1 MKGNSKEIEISKE
14 GFINEILQQRDE
26 TTKSYVKL
34 KKESDASN
42 KLQIL
47 SKVMQRSDETTAF
60 SNNLKTEI
68 NSGNNL
74 KILSK
79 VNQDERTRLPELR
92 EKSENRIINENS
104 KSIRNSQTILCL
116 KEDSKY
122 ITTSKEKERHDE
134 NKRLNESRVLSE
146 TIVDE
151 KEKKTSFM
159 NKNIIEHETSKEV
172 FKMKLLQTSDETT
185 AFSKKLKVESDSG
198 NNLKILSKV
207 IQDERTR
214 LPKLRKIRDNDCK

>member
-1 MKGNSKEIEISKE
+1 MKGNSKELETSKE
-14 GFINEILQQRDE
+14 GFINEILHQRDE

-47 SKVMQRSDETTAF
+47 SKILQRSDETTAF
-60 SNNLKTEI
+60 SNDLKTEI
-68 NSGNNL
+68 DSGNNI

-79 VNQDERTRLPELR
+79 VNQDERTRLFELR

-122 ITTSKEKERHDE
+122 ITTSKEKERHDKS
-134 NKRLNESRVLSE
+134 KRLNESRVLSE
-146 TIVDE
+146 TIADE

-159 NKNIIEHETSKEV
+159 TKNVTEHETSE
-172 FKMKLLQTSDETT
+172 
-185 AFSKKLKVESDSG
+185 AFLK
-198 NNLKILSKV
+198 
-207 IQDERTR
+207 
-214 LPKLRKIRDNDCK
+214 